1 EVPRLPTPLPE
12 EGLLYF
18 FLGVDEPAYHIA
30 HRVLYWDGSGGELI
44 RSRRPA
50 ESRFL
55 NDECTVFDPAA
66 VRFVPTV
73 SLPSFFHDPSLDD
86 EFADR
91 LSELEQRLEHPS
103 GAGETGRL
111 LGPPLALSGDPLAQA
126 YVAVQGHPDILYDL
140 HRKPADI
147 ERELAEGADGTDRQ
161 VTAYLRRKQRSL
173 AWFHSKRAAH
183 ER

>member
-1 EVPRLPTPLPE
+1 GEGAGSRVPLP
-12 EGLLYF
+12 GRGVLYF
-18 FLGVDEPAYHIA
+18 SLGTDEPASNIG
-30 HRVLYWDGSGGELI
+30 HRVLYWDGSGGELT
-44 RSRRPA
+44 RPRRPA

-55 NDECTVFDPAA
+55 NDECTVFDAAA
-66 VRFVPTV
+66 VRFVPAV

-103 GAGETGRL
+103 GAGKTSRL
-111 LGPPLALSGDPLAQA
+111 LGHPLALSGDPLAQA

-140 HRKPADI
+140 HREPADI

-161 VTAYLRRKQRSL
+161 VAAYL
-173 AWFHSKRAAH
+173 
-183 ER
+183 